1 MLNEYYQLFISWIE
15 LHASW
20 AELIVFFIALV
31 ESLAIVG
38 LLVPGVAMMFAA
50 GALIGNETLSFFPVC
65 LAAVLG
71 AIAGDGISF
80 WLGRHYHVQLLEMWP
95 LRHHPKLVDN
105 GVHFFHRHGAISV
118 MLGRFFGPIRAII
131 PFIAGMLDMSVKQFV
146 AVNIASALFWAPA
159 YLIPGILFG
168 HSLQEATEMTQRV
181 VLIIVVSIIISWTL
195 FRFIQFLRRQN
206 RENR

>member
-15 LHASW
+15 LHSSW
-20 AELIVFFIALV
+20 AELIVFVVALV

-50 GALIGNETLSFFPVC
+50 GALIGNDTLSFGPIC
-65 LAAVLG
+65 LAAILG

-80 WLGRHYHVQLLEMWP
+80 WLGRHYHAPLLASWP
-95 LRHHPKLVDN
+95 LRNYPKLV
-105 GVHFFHRHGAISV
+105 GHGTQFFHRHGAISI

-131 PFIAGMLDMSVKQFV
+131 PFIAGMLDMSAKQFL
-146 AVNIASALFWAPA
+146 AVNIASALLWAPA

-168 HSLQEATEMTQRV
+168 HSLQEATEMTQKV
-181 VLIIVVSIIISWTL
+181 VLVLIAAIVVSWSL
-195 FRFIQFLRRQN
+195 FRFVQFLRR
-206 RENR
+206 RRSEG